1 MGPRS
6 FQIRIWGP
14 KRWPTPTKSGAPCN
28 FCFIKFLPKCT
39 AEAPETPCTPFMHPV
54 PGGGGGYCV
63 ETPQEPS
70 HPQGPPTCQISS
82 ISVRSLD
89 FYREYT
95 YTMPPCPPWGAQIKK
110 QKNTRLIKFDYREI
124 LFYKYCT
131 ILKKNFY
138 PPPGPPSTPATLDP
152 GAKSK
157 IFLHHF
163 VRLVKC
169 FPKWYDMIR

>member
-1 MGPRS
+1 MSPEGHGAQVLPDPDL
-6 FQIRIWGP
+6 GP
-14 KRWPTPTKSGAPCN
+14 KKVTHPTKSGAPGN

-54 PGGGGGYCV
+54 PGGGVGGYCV

-95 YTMPPCPPWGAQIKK
+95 YTMPPLGGSNQKTKK
-110 QKNTRLIKFDYREI
+110 HA
-124 LFYKYCT
+124 
-131 ILKKNFY
+131 
-138 PPPGPPSTPATLDP
+138 SH
-152 GAKSK
+152 K
-157 IFLHHF
+157 I
-163 VRLVKC
+163 
-169 FPKWYDMIR
+169 